1 MTANAL
7 LSAVLA
13 DPFDDGPRF
22 VYADWL
28 EENEERERADFIQ
41 TQITKGLQCD
51 NCMGDSAV
59 GQPCP
64 YNGGKLCP
72 YCDDLQEETGLPSSL
87 FGEGKVIYRR
97 GFVDEVRCTM
107 REWCGPIPCN
117 MCGRWNLE
125 LIELYG
131 RSHVIRPNKNCF
143 HCNGTGRTP
152 GIAKSVCE
160 AWPVTRVV
168 LTDRKPHY
176 RHISGGY
183 QAPSWLSDSNQMYA
197 TGTSYQLAVLPESLY
212 AIVKELY
219 ESHIC
224 GDDYECFEE
233 EKVAYE
239 TLSHAALTYGR
250 RLAGLPELENK

>member
-97 GFVDEVRCTM
+97 GFVDEIRCTM

-168 LTDRKPHY
+168 LIGSEPDRANGVVHDMGRNAVVLANALY
-176 RHISGGY
+176 GGVRNSPTEQDEIVNDLFVLLCGGEPMQNLWRVY
-183 QAPSWLSDSNQMYA
+183 HTRERA
-197 TGTSYQLAVLPESLY
+197 LA
-212 AIVKELY
+212 A
-219 ESHIC
+219 
-224 GDDYECFEE
+224 
-233 EKVAYE
+233 
-239 TLSHAALTYGR
+239 LSHAALTYGR